1 MPGLPFRW
9 NGVRNMMRS
18 LSLPMSGLT
27 AHRRRLETIATNLA
41 NAETTRTETG
51 DPYRRQVAVLQR
63 AANGGVEVAGVV
75 EDQSN
80 FVRVYEP
87 GHEDADEMGYVLY
100 PNVDLYQE
108 FSDLMVARRMF
119 EANATVL
126 DAAKAM
132 LNRALDI

>member
-1 MPGLPFRW
+1 
-9 NGVRNMMRS
+9 
-18 LSLPMSGLT
+18 
-27 AHRRRLETIATNLA
+27 
-41 NAETTRTETG
+41 
-51 DPYRRQVAVLQR
+51 VAVLQR